1 MRISNSFIHRIIN
14 SLIRLTHPISDFI
27 RILFYYINRSIRTST
42 VNDDILNI
50 QISLVNDGKNGLF
63 NC

>member
-14 SLIRLTHPISDFI
+14 SYPTHSPNKRFYPHT
-27 RILFYYINRSIRTST
+27 FYYINCSIRTST